1 MKNAARSACTA
12 LRSKQSRALLGE
24 CCHVARLEPRSPNES
39 RGDFVEGRASVESVV
54 EPPGGGGAAA
64 AGASSPSLSPRGGG
78 KRASSMRPFF
88 FLSGRKIHSDW
99 YSASGRRAP
108 GQDGER
114 APGADGERPGRRR
127 RLWRTAPI
135 LRPTNLRPYSV
146 YLHAV
151 AVQCNEACHLIRI
164 VVVSGCW
171 WAWMTLRRIEPLRVA
186 KELFRERGPH
196 VAQRLSLSRHH
207 RIACE
212 TLRSSKIMLVFET

>member
-1 MKNAARSACTA
+1 MRLLLAPPARRCLQEEEGKGRQACG
-12 LRSKQSRALLGE
+12 L
-24 CCHVARLEPRSPNES
+24 
-39 RGDFVEGRASVESVV
+39 
-54 EPPGGGGAAA
+54 
-64 AGASSPSLSPRGGG
+64 
-78 KRASSMRPFF
+78 F
-88 FLSGRKIHSDW
+88 FLSGRKTHSDW
-99 YSASGRRAP
+99 YSVSGRRAP

-135 LRPTNLRPYSV
+135 LRPTNLRLYSV

-212 TLRSSKIMLVFET
+212 TLRSSKIMLVFETSSKSFALRVSSFGSLLGPSRGAPGGMLQASGALLKLSDLERARRSRLVVLLLSGREEDPL

>member
-1 MKNAARSACTA
+1 MVFRERAASA
-12 LRSKQSRALLGE
+12 RAG
-24 CCHVARLEPRSPNES
+24 R
-39 RGDFVEGRASVESVV
+39 RAS
-54 EPPGGGGAAA
+54 A
-64 AGASSPSLSPRGGG
+64 RG
-78 KRASSMRPFF
+78 
-88 FLSGRKIHSDW
+88 
-99 YSASGRRAP
+99 GRRAP
-108 GQDGER
+108 GAEA
-114 APGADGERPGRRR
+114 APLEDRPYP
-127 RLWRTAPI
+127 AAN
-135 LRPTNLRPYSV
+135 NLRPYSV

-212 TLRSSKIMLVFET
+212 TLRSSKIMLVFETSSKSFALRVSSFGSLLGPSWGAPGGMLKASGALLKLPDLERARRSRLVVLLLSGREEDPL